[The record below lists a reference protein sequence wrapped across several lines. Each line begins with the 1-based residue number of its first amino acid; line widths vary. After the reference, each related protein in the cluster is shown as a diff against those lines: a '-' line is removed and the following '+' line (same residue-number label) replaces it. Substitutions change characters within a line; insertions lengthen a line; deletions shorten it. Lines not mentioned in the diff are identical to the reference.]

1 MKLQLSKG
9 PMSKGPI
16 SKGPMSKGVSRLAA
30 LGLLFVVV
38 WFCYTLVLAPII
50 SAYSETDDKIED
62 AKAQLARLESISQSY
77 PALKAQLDELA
88 RRTAQSGVYLAGNTD
103 ALAAAGLQEDV
114 SAQIDRAGG
123 TLRSVQILPATSDG
137 DFKRVSVR
145 VQLTATLA
153 QFTKLLYS
161 LEAARPFVFVDNLDI
176 KNRRTRTR
184 EEDQNP
190 ELIIRFDL
198 YGYLRP
204 PIS

>member
-9 PMSKGPI
+9 QMSKGQ
-16 SKGPMSKGVSRLAA
+16 MSKGVSRFAA
-30 LGLLFVVV
+30 LGLLFFVV
-38 WFCYTLVLAPII
+38 WFFYGLVLAPIFG
-50 SAYSETDDKIED
+50 AYGEVDDNIEST
-62 AKAQLARLESISQSY
+62 KSQLARLESISQSY

-88 RRTAQSGVYLAGNTD
+88 RRTAKSGVYLAGNTD

-114 SAQIDRAGG
+114 SVQIGRAGG

-137 DFKRVSVR
+137 DFKKVSVR
-145 VQLTATLA
+145 VQLTATLV

-176 KNRRTRTR
+176 KNRRTRSR
-184 EEDQNP
+184 EADQNP

-204 PIS
+204 RIS